1 MEEGAHTTETE
12 EIVGEVGVGV
22 PSTEPPPQFA
32 MTSNNKDPAG
42 THPSRL
48 FIPLP
53 SQAAWVVPPSRR

>member
-32 MTSNNKDPAG
+32 MTSNRKDPAA
-42 THPSRL
+42 THPSHR
-48 FIPLP
+48 FNPSS
-53 SQAAWVVPPSRR
+53 SQAPWVVPPSRR